1 MTRILICIRC
11 GGNRGLN
18 YFSTFY
24 PPSFRR
30 CPNVNDLDAL
40 AAQVIH
46 FEEEEFG
53 HVGGEHVLVVLGK
66 DGVIKTAFGELPVQ
80 KPKPEW
86 A

>member
-30 CPNVNDLDAL
+30 CPFVDPRTIDNLLRPPRLFPIKL
-40 AAQVIH
+40 ASKIVRFRRADVDCAS
-46 FEEEEFG
+46 
-53 HVGGEHVLVVLGK
+53 V
-66 DGVIKTAFGELPVQ
+66 TRR
-80 KPKPEW
+80 
-86 A
+86 